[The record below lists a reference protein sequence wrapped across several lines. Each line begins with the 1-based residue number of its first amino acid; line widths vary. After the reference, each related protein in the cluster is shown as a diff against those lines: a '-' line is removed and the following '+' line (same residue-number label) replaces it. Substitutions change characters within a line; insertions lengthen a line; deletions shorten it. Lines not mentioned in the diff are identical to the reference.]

1 MYRRLILVSVIIF
14 LGLCGLCALG
24 YYSIGLHAEGL
35 AARRAN
41 EFVAVAEQIRL
52 DVKNKLDAFIQSE
65 QDRSYTDYQYFYV
78 PVASNYAA
86 ALVRSPLAESME
98 HGLAY
103 GHFQIDSGGTIES
116 PYNPANEIPSDAKAN
131 LFFNNVKDNVLT
143 ALGGDGLTL
152 SSSTVQRIAQE
163 QRQSGKG
170 DSYALDKKLRDKIA
184 GEKYDEVATKVVS
197 KKTAPRSQGASG
209 ANRRGQY
216 RITSL
221 DENPQKAQVYT
232 RDRLNVYKN
241 IDNSAAQ
248 TSLRMM
254 GQRGDINAPQRAAA
268 GAGMESQRPSETGQL
283 LRGGADG
290 SGGRGGYGR
299 YAEYDYGEQV
309 PVTETEMNASANSAG
324 VMEDFEQ
331 SPGPAQAREKT
342 ADYRDLAGGSSSG
355 RQGYSGEQV
364 SAGIEGLVDGLRLQS
379 QLAVQTLPQ
388 PQGDRTQP
396 EAAQAEEKVQI
407 RVEPFVPIV
416 VGGADEHS
424 EFGGQVFLLR
434 HVQIEQRHLL
444 QGFKLNE
451 SELVRE
457 VAESARIGVFRR
469 DMGFDV
475 GCDESP
481 EAVHTATLDFGF
493 GKLILNLFEL
503 KPGLIAGQV
512 SNLKRGFFAIVGV
525 VFVAVMLAQVSLW
538 RTAREH
544 IRLARKKD
552 DFISAVSHELRT
564 PLTTIRMH
572 TEMLE
577 KGWIRNESRRGEYYT
592 TMRQESERLSRLIEN
607 VLDFSRIQRGSK
619 KYNFRMGDI
628 NECVSDVID
637 MMAPCASQ
645 AGFAVEKDFGQVPQ
659 FAFDADAVMQIVIN
673 LMDNAVKYSYDASEK
688 LICVRT
694 RCENGYV
701 LIEVEDHGP
710 GVPRMQRQKVFDEF
724 YRCGD
729 EARRETTGTGLG
741 LALVKRFAQAHNGF
755 VEILTAKPTGAIFR
769 VGLVTQQA

>member
-52 DVKNKLDAFIQSE
+52 DVKNKLDTFIQAE

-78 PVASNYAA
+78 PVSINDIS

-98 HGLAY
+98 QGLAY
-103 GHFQIDSGGTIES
+103 GHFQIDSVGTIES
-116 PYNPANEIPSDAKAN
+116 PYNKANEIPSDANVN
-131 LFFNNVKDNVLT
+131 LFFNNVKNNVLT
-143 ALGGDGLTL
+143 ALGGNGWLL
-152 SSSTVQRIAQE
+152 SSSTVQRIAQA
-163 QRQSGKG
+163 QRKAEKQ
-170 DSYALDKKLRDKIA
+170 DSYAFNKKLEDKIA
-184 GEKYDEVATKVVS
+184 PLEYGGVATQTVS
-197 KKTAPRSQGASG
+197 KKTAPRSKQAYG
-209 ANRRGQY
+209 RRGQY

-221 DENPQKAQVYT
+221 DENQQKAQVYT
-232 RDRLNVYKN
+232 RDRLNVQRN
-241 IDNSAAQ
+241 IDNSAVQ
-248 TSLRMM
+248 TSLEMM
-254 GQRGDINAPQRAAA
+254 EQRADINAAQRTVPLAVQGRARA
-268 GAGMESQRPSETGQL
+268 DSRQSIADDMKSERPSEAGQL
-283 LRGGADG
+283 PGAVAGGARGGSAG
-290 SGGRGGYGR
+290 
-299 YAEYDYGEQV
+299 YDYGGLIRPAQTETSASTNGRQEDSDEQV
-309 PVTETEMNASANSAG
+309 SAG
-324 VMEDFEQ
+324 TEGSVDGPQPQ
-331 SPGPAQAREKT
+331 SQIAAQTLAQPQADQTQLEPAQARE
-342 ADYRDLAGGSSSG
+342 
-355 RQGYSGEQV
+355 E
-364 SAGIEGLVDGLRLQS
+364 
-379 QLAVQTLPQ
+379 
-388 PQGDRTQP
+388 
-396 EAAQAEEKVQI
+396 VQI

-451 SELVRE
+451 SELVRQ
-457 VAESARIGVFRR
+457 VAESAKRGVFRR

-475 GCDESP
+475 GCEESP

-493 GKLILNLFEL
+493 GELILNLFEL

-512 SNLKRGFFAIVGV
+512 SNLKKGFFAIVGV
-525 VFVAVMLAQVSLW
+525 VFAAVMLAQVSLW
-538 RTAREH
+538 RSAREH

-577 KGWIRNESRRGEYYT
+577 RGWIKNEAQRDEYYA

-619 KYNFRMGDI
+619 KYNFQMGDI

-637 MMAPCASQ
+637 MMAPCALQ

-673 LMDNAVKYSYDASEK
+673 LMDNAIKYAYAAAEK
-688 LICVRT
+688 FICVRT

-710 GVPRMQRQKVFDEF
+710 GVPRLQRQKVFDEF

-729 EARRETTGTGLG
+729 ESRRETTGTGLG

-769 VGLVTQQA
+769 VALVAQQA

>member
-1 MYRRLILVSVIIF
+1 MVSVIIF

-24 YYSIGLHAEGL
+24 FYSIGLHAEGL

-41 EFVAVAEQIRL
+41 EFVSVAEQIRL
-52 DVKNKLDAFIQSE
+52 DVKNKLDTFIQGE

-78 PVASNYAA
+78 PVASNDAA

-98 HGLAY
+98 QGLAY
-103 GHFQIDSGGTIES
+103 GHFQIDSVGTIES
-116 PYNPANEIPSDAKAN
+116 PYNQANEIPSDANVN
-131 LFFNNVKDNVLT
+131 LFFNNVKSNVLT
-143 ALGGDGLTL
+143 ALGGSSWSL
-152 SSSTVQRIAQE
+152 SSSTVQRIAEE
-163 QRQSGKG
+163 QRKSETQ
-170 DSYALDKKLRDKIA
+170 DSYVLNEKFEDKIA
-184 GEKYDEVATKVVS
+184 EREYDEAATEVAL
-197 KKTAPRSQGASG
+197 KKMASG
-209 ANRRGQY
+209 SKQASGRNRRSQY
-216 RITSL
+216 RITSF
-221 DENPQKAQVYT
+221 DENKQKPQIYS
-232 RDRLNVYKN
+232 RDRANVYQN
-241 IDNSAAQ
+241 IDNSGVQ

-254 GQRGDINAPQRAAA
+254 GQRADINAPQRSAAA
-268 GAGMESQRPSETGQL
+268 AVQGPVDAGMESQRRSETGQV

-290 SGGRGGYGR
+290 SGGRGGY
-299 YAEYDYGEQV
+299 AQYDYDGQV
-309 PVTETEMNASANSAG
+309 PVKETEINASANSSGIA
-324 VMEDFEQ
+324 EDFEQ
-331 SPGPAQAREKT
+331 STGPAQAREKT
-342 ADYRDLAGGSSSG
+342 ADYRDFARESSG
-355 RQGYSGEQV
+355 RQEDLDEQV
-364 SAGIEGLVDGLRLQS
+364 SAETERMVDGLQPQS
-379 QLAVQTLPQ
+379 QMAVQTLSQ

-396 EAAQAEEKVQI
+396 EAAQAEEMVQI

-416 VGGADEHS
+416 VGGADEDS
-424 EFGGQVFLLR
+424 KFGGQVFLLR

-451 SELVRE
+451 AELVRE

-469 DMGFDV
+469 DMDFHV

-481 EAVHTATLDFGF
+481 DAVHTATLDFGF
-493 GKLILNLFEL
+493 GELILDLFEL
-503 KPGLIAGQV
+503 KPGLIASQV
-512 SNLKRGFFAIVGV
+512 SNLKKGFFAIVGV

-577 KGWIRNESRRGEYYT
+577 KGWIKNESKRGEYYT

-607 VLDFSRIQRGSK
+607 VLDFSRIQRGRK
-619 KYNFRMGDI
+619 KYNFQMGDI

-637 MMAPCASQ
+637 MMGPCASQ
-645 AGFAVEKDFGQVPQ
+645 MGFAVAKDFGQVPA

-673 LMDNAVKYSYDASEK
+673 LMDNAIKYAYDAAEK
-688 LICVRT
+688 IICVRT

-710 GVPRMQRQKVFDEF
+710 GVPRLQRQKVFDEF

-755 VEILTAKPTGAIFR
+755 VDILTAKPTGAIFR
-769 VGLVTQQA
+769 VGLVARQA

>member
-1 MYRRLILVSVIIF
+1 MYRRLIIVSVIIF

-52 DVKNKLDAFIQSE
+52 DVKNKLDTFIQAE
-65 QDRSYTDYQYFYV
+65 EDREYTDYQYFYV

-98 HGLAY
+98 QGLAY
-103 GHFQIDSGGTIES
+103 GHFQIDSVGTIES
-116 PYNPANEIPSDAKAN
+116 PYNKANEIPSDANVN
-131 LFFNNVKDNVLT
+131 LFFNNVKNNVLT
-143 ALGGDGLTL
+143 ALGSDGWSL
-152 SSSTVQRIAQE
+152 SSSTVQRIAEE
-163 QRQSGKG
+163 QREAGKT
-170 DSYALDKKLRDKIA
+170 DLYAVNEKFEDKIP
-184 GEKYDEVATKVVS
+184 GKEYDEIATQAAS
-197 KKTAPRSQGASG
+197 KKTAPRSKGAFGGS
-209 ANRRGQY
+209 RRGQY

-221 DENPQKAQVYT
+221 DDNPQKAQIYT
-232 RDRLNVYKN
+232 RDRRNVQQN
-241 IDNSAAQ
+241 IDNTAVQ
-248 TSLRMM
+248 ISLRMLE
-254 GQRGDINAPQRAAA
+254 QRGDINARRRTAASVVQGPA
-268 GAGMESQRPSETGQL
+268 GAG
-283 LRGGADG
+283 
-290 SGGRGGYGR
+290 GRDD
-299 YAEYDYGEQV
+299 YAEYDYSGQV
-309 PVTETEMNASANSAG
+309 PVSETQIRASTTSAG
-324 VMEDFEQ
+324 ALKDIVQ
-331 SPGPAQAREKT
+331 PTGSAQAREKV
-342 ADYRDLAGGSSSG
+342 ADYRDFGRKSSA
-355 RQGYSGEQV
+355 RQAYSDEQV
-364 SAGIEGLVDGLRLQS
+364 LAETERLVDGLQS
-379 QLAVQTLPQ
+379 QFKMAVQASPQ
-388 PQGDRTQP
+388 PQGEQIQLDAPQV
-396 EAAQAEEKVQI
+396 EEKVQI

-416 VGGADEHS
+416 VGGADEDS

-451 SELVRE
+451 SELIRE

-493 GKLILNLFEL
+493 GELILNLFEL

-512 SNLKRGFFAIVGV
+512 SNLKKGFFAIVGV

-538 RTAREH
+538 RSAREH

-577 KGWIRNESRRGEYYT
+577 KGWIKNESKRGEYYA

-619 KYNFRMGDI
+619 KYNFQMGDI

-637 MMAPCASQ
+637 MMGPCASQ
-645 AGFAVEKDFGQVPQ
+645 AGFAVEKDFGQVPA
-659 FAFDADAVMQIVIN
+659 FAFDPDAVMQIVIN
-673 LMDNAVKYSYDASEK
+673 LMDNAIKYAWDAAEK

-710 GVPRMQRQKVFDEF
+710 GVPRLQRQKVFDEF

-729 EARRETTGTGLG
+729 ESRRETTGTGLG

-769 VGLVTQQA
+769 VGLVPQEA